1 MRIAILT
8 TGTRGDLQPY
18 VALGLGLKAAGHDIV
33 LSGPENFSDWVQT
46 YGIEY
51 VPGGI
56 DIQALLQ
63 SPEGREII
71 AGNPISI
78 LRNMR
83 RVGSQ
88 LMAGTIEAS
97 TEACKDADL
106 ILYHPKVPIAV
117 DIAEAW
123 NIPIIATALQPVL
136 VPTGAFPCMGIS
148 VRSLGPN
155 FNRMSYA
162 VVRAQRA
169 LFAKQLNQWREEAL
183 GLKPVGRFGRAAY
196 LNDAPIPVLHAISET
211 ILPRPEDWPDHA
223 YLTGYWFLEDQTGWV
238 PSPDLQTFLDAG
250 PPPVYVGFGSMT
262 DTDPKEKAA
271 LITKA
276 VEKSGSRAVIASGW
290 GGIDASTLPK
300 NMFAIDSA
308 PHDKL
313 FPLMSAIVH
322 HGGAGTTASAL
333 RAGKPQVV
341 VPYFGDQ
348 PFWGARVEALN
359 VGPTPLPQKRL
370 TPEKLASAIRAI
382 TKDKNMLSHADSIRL
397 KLVEEDGV
405 ASAIKTIERVV
416 S

>member
-18 VALGLGLKAAGHDIV
+18 VALGLALKAAGHDII
-33 LSGPENFSDWVQT
+33 LSGPENFADWVQT

-51 VPGGI
+51 APGGI

-97 TEACKDADL
+97 TEACKGADL

-136 VPTGAFPCMGIS
+136 VPTRAFPCMGVS
-148 VRSLGPN
+148 VRSLGPT
-155 FNRMSYA
+155 FNRLSYA
-162 VVRAQRA
+162 VVRGQRA
-169 LFAKQLNQWREEAL
+169 LFAKQLNQWRQEAL
-183 GLKPVGRFGRAAY
+183 GLKPAARFARAAY
-196 LNDAPIPVLHAISET
+196 LNDTPIPVLHAISEV
-211 ILPRPEDWPDHA
+211 ILPRPEDWPDYAH
-223 YLTGYWFLEDQTGWV
+223 LTGYWFLEDQTGWV
-238 PSPDLQTFLDAG
+238 PPPGLQAFLDAG

-262 DTDPKEKAA
+262 DTDPRAKAA
-271 LITKA
+271 LITNA

-300 NMFAIDSA
+300 DTFAIDSA

-322 HGGAGTTASAL
+322 HGGAGTTASAF

-370 TPEKLASAIRAI
+370 TSKKLASAIRAA
-382 TKDKNMLSHADSIRL
+382 TKDKSMLSHANSIRL
-397 KLVEEDGV
+397 KLAEEDGV
-405 ASAIKTIERVV
+405 ASAIQTIERIV

>member
-18 VALGLGLKAAGHDIV
+18 VALGLGLKEVGHDII
-33 LSGPENFSDWVQT
+33 LSGPENFSDWVRT

-83 RVGSQ
+83 HVGSQ

-123 NIPIIATALQPVL
+123 NIPIIATALQPIL
-136 VPTGAFPCMGIS
+136 VPTSAFPCMGVS
-148 VRSLGPN
+148 VRSLGPY
-155 FNRMSYA
+155 FNRLSYA
-162 VVRAQRA
+162 VVRGQRA
-169 LFAKQLNQWREEAL
+169 LFAKQLNQWRYEAL
-183 GLKPVGRFGRAAY
+183 GLKPIGRFARAAY
-196 LNDAPIPVLHAISET
+196 LNDTPIPVLHALSET
-211 ILPRPEDWPDHA
+211 IVPRPEDWPDYAH
-223 YLTGYWFLEDQTGWV
+223 LTGYWFLEDQTGWV
-238 PSPDLQTFLDAG
+238 PSAKLQAFLDAG

-290 GGIDASTLPK
+290 GGIEASTLPK

-308 PHDKL
+308 PHDRL

-322 HGGAGTTASAL
+322 HGGAGTTASAF

-359 VGPTPLPQKRL
+359 VGPTPLPQKCL
-370 TPEKLASAIRAI
+370 TSEKLASAIRAV
-382 TKDKNMLSHADSIRL
+382 TKDKNMSSHADTLRL
-397 KLVEEDGV
+397 KLAKEDGV
-405 ASAIKTIERVV
+405 ATAIQTIERIV